1 VSDAIDWAP
10 PAWTARADDVVEI
23 ARIGRTLLNDAQA
36 PSDGL
41 KALNHHNKAGI
52 RAWKSYLGA
61 PAGPCYN

>member
-1 VSDAIDWAP
+1 
-10 PAWTARADDVVEI
+10 
-23 ARIGRTLLNDAQA
+23 LNDAQA